1 MTAPAKPYPT
11 EVEASVEQLV
21 YVREDEYT
29 VARMSADGLAA
40 FVASGRALAGVQPGE
55 TLRLAGEWDEHP
67 RHGSRLVV
75 ERCER
80 VVPSTVRAITLYLG
94 SGLIRGIGPRLAYAI
109 VSHFGE
115 RTLTVIDAEPERL
128 REVINIGAVRQ
139 EQIVQAWAEQKEIA
153 ALMVVLQG
161 FGISPLL
168 AAKIYQVYGND
179 SRDVLTGDPYRLI
192 GQVRGIAFHTADRI
206 ALRSGVPENSPQRI
220 KAAIVDRL
228 ETAAARDGHC
238 FLPLPAL
245 LVATASLVEQEEELI
260 RSAVDGLVAE
270 RRIVVEAS
278 SAGPGQVAYSKEQHG
293 REVTLTAHLDRLWRA
308 RSTLPMRAFAEDEGL
323 HEDQRVAVNLAL
335 TSTVCVLTGGP
346 GCGKSHTVK
355 VIAATV
361 RAMGGTVTLTAPT
374 GKAAKRL
381 SELTGLPAM
390 TVHRMLAQQPER
402 EEGTLFQQSPAQA
415 DLIVVDEASMLDLQ
429 LATRLTAAIPA
440 GSHLLLVGDSDQLP
454 SIGPGSVLADLLRV
468 EEVPRIRLTHIFR
481 QAQDSGI
488 VQAAHRIRTGELPA
502 LPGRGGFWFEEL
514 DDPDQVAER
523 VVHLATEAIPR
534 KQNIGRDQVQVLSP
548 MRKGATGTA
557 ELGRRL
563 QERLN
568 PAREGAAEHWSGPSV
583 FRVGDR
589 VMPIRNNYDKGVFN
603 GQTATVT
610 ALSPQ
615 ERLMEI
621 RTDDGVSVEYTFGEL
636 DELTHAYAISV
647 HRSQGSEYP
656 FVVAPIVAEAGGVML
671 RRRLL
676 YTLVTRAKSWV
687 VLVGQREALE
697 QAVHQLGYRR
707 NTGLALR
714 LALSLGDTPATAR
727 KAGPRS
733 EPVTAGKAADQGS
746 EPVASDRG

>member
-1 MTAPAKPYPT
+1 MISGERTVTVPAKPYLT
-11 EVEASVEQLV
+11 DLEASVEQLV

-29 VARMSADGLAA
+29 VARMSADGLPG
-40 FVASGRALAGVQPGE
+40 FVASGRTLAGVQPGE
-55 TLRLAGEWDEHP
+55 TLRLSGEWDEHP

-75 ERCER
+75 RQCER
-80 VVPSTVRAITLYLG
+80 VIPSSVRAITLYLG
-94 SGLIRGIGPRLAYAI
+94 SGLIRGIGPRLAHAI
-109 VSHFGE
+109 VSHFGQE
-115 RTLTVIDAEPERL
+115 TLTVVDTEPERL
-128 REVINIGAVRQ
+128 REVVNIGVARQ
-139 EQIVQAWAEQKEIA
+139 AQIVQAWAEQKEVA

-168 AAKIYQVYGND
+168 AAKIYQVYGDD
-179 SRDVLTGDPYRLI
+179 SRGVLVSAPYRLI

-220 KAAIVDRL
+220 QAAVLDRL
-228 ETAAARDGHC
+228 EAAAARDGHC
-238 FLPLPAL
+238 FLPMPAL
-245 LVATASLVEQEEELI
+245 VAATASLVEQEENLI
-260 RSAVDGLVAE
+260 HRAVDTLVAE
-270 RRIVVEAS
+270 RRVVVES
-278 SAGPGQVAYSKEQHG
+278 SPAGPGQVVYAKEQHG
-293 REVTLTAHLDRLWRA
+293 REIALAAHLARLARA
-308 RSTLPMRAFAEDEGL
+308 RSTLPLRVFAEDEGL

-335 TSTVCVLTGGP
+335 TSTVSVLTGGP
-346 GCGKSHTVK
+346 GCGKSHTVR

-390 TVHRMLAQQPER
+390 TVHRLLTRQPEP

-415 DLIVVDEASMLDLQ
+415 DLVVVDEASMLDLQ

-440 GSHLLLVGDSDQLP
+440 GSHLLLVGDSDQLS

-468 EEVPRIRLTHIFR
+468 QEIPRIRLTHIFR

-488 VQAAHRIRTGELPA
+488 VRAAHRIRAGELPA

-514 DDPDQVAER
+514 DDPGQVAER

-534 KQNIGRDQVQVLSP
+534 KQNIGADQVQVLCP
-548 MRKGATGTA
+548 MRRGTTGAV

-568 PAREGAAEHWSGPSV
+568 PARQDAAEHWSGPSV

-603 GQTATVT
+603 GEIATVT
-610 ALSPQ
+610 AVNPQ
-615 ERLMEI
+615 ERLVEI
-621 RTDDGVSVEYTFGEL
+621 RTDDGESVAYSFGEL

-676 YTLVTRAKSWV
+676 YTLVTRAKAWV

-697 QAVHQLGYRR
+697 LAVHRLGHRR

-714 LALSLGDTPATAR
+714 LTLCLAAEPEERPGALTA
-727 KAGPRS
+727 P
-733 EPVTAGKAADQGS
+733 
-746 EPVASDRG
+746 

>member
-1 MTAPAKPYPT
+1 MTVLAKPCVT
-11 EVEASVEQLV
+11 EVEVSVEQLV

-29 VARMSADGLAA
+29 IARMSSDGMAG

-55 TLRLAGEWDEHP
+55 TLRLSGAWEEHP
-67 RHGSRLVV
+67 RHGGRLVV

-80 VVPSTVRAITLYLG
+80 VAPSSVRAIELYLG
-94 SGLIRGIGPRLAYAI
+94 SGLIRGIGPRLAHAI
-109 VSHFGE
+109 VSHFG
-115 RTLTVIDAEPERL
+115 RDTLTIIDTRPERL
-128 REVINIGAVRQ
+128 LEVVNIGAVRQ
-139 EQIVQAWAEQKEIA
+139 AQIVEAWAEQKAVA

-168 AAKIYQVYGND
+168 AAKVYQVYGND
-179 SRDVLTGDPYRLI
+179 SRELLLSDPYQLI
-192 GQVRGIAFHTADRI
+192 GRVRGIAFHTADRI
-206 ALRSGVPENSPQRI
+206 ALRSGVPEHSPQRI
-220 KAAIVDRL
+220 KAAIMDRL
-228 ETAAARDGHC
+228 EAAAARDGHC
-238 FLPLPAL
+238 FLPLPV
-245 LVATASLVEQEEELI
+245 LVAQAASLVEQDEELI
-260 RSAVDGLVAE
+260 RRGVDALLAD
-270 RRIVVEAS
+270 RRVVVEAS
-278 SAGPGQVAYSKEQHG
+278 PADPGQAVMYAKEHHS
-293 REVTLTAHLDRLWRA
+293 REVVLVANLTRLWQA
-308 RSTLPMRAFAEDEGL
+308 RSTLPLRPFTEDQGL
-323 HEDQRVAVNLAL
+323 HDDQRAAVNLAL
-335 TSTVCVLTGGP
+335 TSTVSVLTGGP

-390 TVHRMLAQQPER
+390 TVHRMLAQRPEP
-402 EEGTLFQQSPAQA
+402 EDGTLFQQSPAEA

-429 LATRLTAAIPA
+429 LATRLTSAIPA
-440 GSHLLLVGDSDQLP
+440 GSHLLLIGDSDQLP
-454 SIGPGSVLADLLRV
+454 SIGPGNVLADLLNV
-468 EEVPRIRLTHIFR
+468 AEIPRIRLTHVFR

-488 VQAAHRIRTGELPA
+488 VQAAHRIRAGELPS

-514 DDPDQVAER
+514 DDPDRVAER
-523 VVHLATEAIPR
+523 VIHLATEAIPR
-534 KQNIGRDQVQVLSP
+534 KQNIGADQIQVLCP

-583 FRVGDR
+583 FRAGDR

-603 GQTATVT
+603 GESATVT
-610 ALSPQ
+610 AVDPQ
-615 ERLMEI
+615 ERRVEI
-621 RTDDGVSVEYTFGEL
+621 RTDDGQDVEYTFGEL

-656 FVVAPIVAEAGGVML
+656 FVVAPIVAESGGVML

-697 QAVHQLGYRR
+697 LAVHRLGYRR
-707 NTGLALR
+707 NTGLAPR
-714 LALSLGDTPATAR
+714 LALSLSG
-727 KAGPRS
+727 
-733 EPVTAGKAADQGS
+733 
-746 EPVASDRG
+746 

>member
-1 MTAPAKPYPT
+1 VTVLAKPCLT
-11 EVEASVEQLV
+11 GLEASVEQLV
-21 YVREDEYT
+21 YVRDDEYT
-29 VARMSADGLAA
+29 VARMSAEGLAG

-55 TLRLAGEWDEHP
+55 TLRLAGDWEVHP

-75 ERCER
+75 RQCER

-94 SGLIRGIGPRLAYAI
+94 SGLIRGIGQRLAHAI

-115 RTLTVIDAEPERL
+115 QTLTVIDTEPERL
-128 REVINIGAVRQ
+128 REVVNIGAGRQ
-139 EQIVQAWAEQKEIA
+139 AQIVQAWAEQKAVA

-179 SRDVLTGDPYRLI
+179 SGDVLISDPYRLI
-192 GQVRGIAFHTADRI
+192 GQVKGIAFHTADRI
-206 ALRSGVPENSPQRI
+206 ALRSGVPEHSPQRM
-220 KAAIVDRL
+220 KAAVLDRL
-228 ETAAARDGHC
+228 EAAAARDGHC

-245 LVATASLVEQEEELI
+245 VAQAVSLVEQEEELI
-260 RSAVDGLVAE
+260 RRAVDALVAD
-270 RRIVVEAS
+270 RRVVVEAS
-278 SAGPGQVAYSKEQHG
+278 PADPGQAVVYAKEQHS
-293 REVTLTAHLDRLWRA
+293 REIALAAHLARLCRA
-308 RSTLPMRAFAEDEGL
+308 RSTLPLRAFAEDEAL
-323 HEDQRVAVNLAL
+323 DEDQRVAVNLAL
-335 TSTVCVLTGGP
+335 TSTVSVLTGGP
-346 GCGKSHTVK
+346 GCGKSHTLK

-402 EEGTLFQQSPAQA
+402 EEGTLFQQSPAEV
-415 DLIVVDEASMLDLQ
+415 DMVVVDEASMLDLH
-429 LATRLTAAIPA
+429 LATRLTAAIPT

-468 EEVPRIRLTHIFR
+468 EEIPRIRLTRVFR

-488 VQAAHRIRTGELPA
+488 VQAAHRIRGGELPV
-502 LPGRGGFWFEEL
+502 LPGRGGFWFEEI
-514 DDPDQVAER
+514 DDPEQVAER

-534 KQNIGRDQVQVLSP
+534 KQNIGSDQVQVLCP
-548 MRKGATGTA
+548 MRKGATGTL

-568 PAREGAAEHWSGPSV
+568 PPREGTAEHWSGPSV

-603 GQTATVT
+603 GETATVT
-610 ALSPQ
+610 VVRPQ
-615 ERLMEI
+615 DRLIEI
-621 RTDDGVSVEYTFGEL
+621 RTDDGESVEYAFGEL

-656 FVVAPIVAEAGGVML
+656 FVVAPIVTEAQGVML

-697 QAVHQLGYRR
+697 LAVHRLGYRR
-707 NTGLALR
+707 NTGLAPR
-714 LALSLGDTPATAR
+714 LALSLE
-727 KAGPRS
+727 S
-733 EPVTAGKAADQGS
+733 
-746 EPVASDRG
+746 